1 MQGRGGFMRCGLA
14 AWAQIKHQ
22 AVPALAPKSYSPSG
36 AEAPV
41 LDMFGVELVRL
52 IAGLILSTRQEV
64 SHA

>member
-1 MQGRGGFMRCGLA
+1 MRCGLA
-14 AWAQIKHQ
+14 TWAQIKHQ
-22 AVPALAPKSYSPSG
+22 AAPARAPKSYPPSG

-41 LDMFGVELVRL
+41 LDVLDLFGVELVRL